1 MTHLLAGISVLLI
14 GLIVFTLAV
23 VLYRPGIFDRMIGVG
38 VVGTKTTVLLAY
50 VGLVFGRPEAF
61 VDIALTYGLLNLV
74 LALAVARYL
83 TWLGSSR

>member
-1 MTHLLAGISVLLI
+1 MTHLFSAISVLLI
-14 GLIVFTLAV
+14 GLILFTVAL
-23 VLYRPGIFDRMIGVG
+23 VLYRPGIYDRMIGVG
-38 VVGTKTTVLLAY
+38 VIGTKTTVLLAY

-83 TWLGSSR
+83 TWQGEAR

>member
-1 MTHLLAGISVLLI
+1 MNHLLAGLSVLLI
-14 GLIVFTLAV
+14 GLVLFTLVV
-23 VLYRPGIFDRMIGVG
+23 VLYRPGIFDRMIGIG

-83 TWLGSSR
+83 TWQGTSR